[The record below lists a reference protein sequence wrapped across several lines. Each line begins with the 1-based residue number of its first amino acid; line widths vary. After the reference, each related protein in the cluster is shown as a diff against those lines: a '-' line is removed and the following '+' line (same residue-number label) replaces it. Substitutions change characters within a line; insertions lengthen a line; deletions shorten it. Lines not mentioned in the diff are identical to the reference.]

1 MKVVD
6 DVIRDVHEIRLRCR
20 RAGRGE
26 GRGCRWDDVIVVHV
40 IQRDVIVEDVVR
52 ALGVALHDLA
62 GGDDGGVDAWVARVD
77 EVEGSVVLA
86 LSVCS
91 SRFPGERIV
100 KYMHSVCSFSLKLNR
115 TELLAVHVSTGNN
128 EHIKVRV

>member
-6 DVIRDVHEIRLRCR
+6 DVIGDVHEIRLRCR
-20 RAGRGE
+20 RAGRGK

-40 IQRDVIVEDVVR
+40 IQRDVVVEDVVR

-77 EVEGSVVLA
+77 EVECCVVLA
-86 LSVCS
+86 LSVCR
-91 SRFPGERIV
+91 SRFPGERLSNTWAV
-100 KYMHSVCSFSLKLNR
+100 RVRSFLLKLNR
-115 TELLAVHVSTGNN
+115 TEILLFMYM
-128 EHIKVRV
+128 

>member
-1 MKVVD
+1 M
-6 DVIRDVHEIRLRCR
+6 
-20 RAGRGE
+20 
-26 GRGCRWDDVIVVHV
+26 VHV
-40 IQRDVIVEDVVR
+40 IKRDVIVEDVVR

-86 LSVCS
+86 LSVFR

-100 KYMHSVCSFSLKLNR
+100 KYVDSACSFSFKLNR
-115 TELLAVHVSTGNN
+115 TEPLLFMYM
-128 EHIKVRV
+128 